1 MIRKLS
7 NAGKGRLYMVAAALL
22 WGLAGVCVKSIPWH
36 PMSIM
41 ASRCFFA
48 TIILALN
55 KKSIKISKPTKH
67 TILGAVFQSL
77 TGIFYI
83 MSVKLTTAATAIVL
97 QYVAPILVFLFSV
110 FVQKIKPKKIEAV
123 LVFVVF
129 AGCFLSFADRLD
141 PTRLLG
147 NILGLASGF
156 TFAAQI
162 IACND
167 SRANPSDAMF
177 ICNIASFFV
186 GLPFMF
192 FDKEMSFTPSV
203 VFWVVILGVF
213 QYGLANAFYARGC
226 QKVNKVEGSLLLTI
240 EPIFNPIP
248 TWIVTGETMSPL
260 ALVGF
265 FIVIGGV
272 STYGA
277 LPLIENLSRK
287 GRKVDF
293 LKRIQ

>member
-1 MIRKLS
+1 MTGKLS
-7 NAGKGRLYMVAAALL
+7 DRGKGRLYMVAAALL
-22 WGLAGVCVKSIPWH
+22 WGLAGVCVKSIPWN
-36 PMSIM
+36 PMTIM

-55 KKSIKISKPTKH
+55 KKSFKISKPTKH

-77 TGIFYI
+77 TSIFYI
-83 MSVKLTTAATAIVL
+83 TSIKLTTAATAIVL
-97 QYVAPILVFLFSV
+97 QYVAPILVFLYTV
-110 FVQKIKPKKIEAV
+110 FVQKIKPKTTETV

-129 AGCFLSFADRLD
+129 AGCFLSFADGLD

-162 IACND
+162 IVCND

-177 ICNIASFFV
+177 ISNIATFIV

-192 FDKEMSFTPSV
+192 FDKEICFTPSV
-203 VFWVVILGVF
+203 IFWVVILGVF

-226 QKVNKVEGSLLLTI
+226 QRINKVEGSLILTI

-248 TWIVTGETMSPL
+248 TWIVTGETLGTL
-260 ALVGF
+260 ALLGF

-272 STYGA
+272 CTYSA
-277 LPLIENLSRK
+277 LPLIEDLSRK
-287 GRKVDF
+287 VRKVDF
-293 LKRIQ
+293 PKTSQ